1 VIITIVFILHWT
13 FLKDRV
19 YPYFHD
25 LRDVVHTYSR
35 FHAVKGVKLKY
46 PGAAEAGAQ
55 CCPLVPRIMHQI
67 WLDED
72 SGKDVERYEAA
83 RNSCTTLHKR
93 EEG

>member
-1 VIITIVFILHWT
+1 
-13 FLKDRV
+13 
-19 YPYFHD
+19 
-25 LRDVVHTYSR
+25 
-35 FHAVKGVKLKY
+35 
-46 PGAAEAGAQ
+46 
-55 CCPLVPRIMHQI
+55 MHQI